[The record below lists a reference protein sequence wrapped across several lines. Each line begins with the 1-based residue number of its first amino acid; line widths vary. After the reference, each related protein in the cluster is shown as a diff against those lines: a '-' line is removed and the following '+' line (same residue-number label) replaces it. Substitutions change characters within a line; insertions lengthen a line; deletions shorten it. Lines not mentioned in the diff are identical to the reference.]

1 MATTQ
6 KPATTTPAKDNEIA
20 KTDQNQ
26 SLAMSEKFTNHVLRE
41 FGSNVAGALQ
51 VTDYQ
56 RQLIQGYFIVIDRA
70 LKAAEDERLG
80 CYADRYDGECQCCGL
95 AECKPA
101 EPFL

>member
-6 KPATTTPAKDNEIA
+6 KPATTTPAKDNEVA

-70 LKAAEDERLG
+70 LKTAEDERLRKNAATATTSG
-80 CYADRYDGECQCCGL
+80 ITTCRSIGTRST
-95 AECKPA
+95 
-101 EPFL
+101 